1 MLHFKSGVQDRMAT
15 CEIVGES
22 QLALKIHERIT
33 FLDICP
39 RENNIGSNM
48 ELTRR
53 DQNENTRKECGIK
66 KAHAGPHIYQLSCM

>member
-1 MLHFKSGVQDRMAT
+1 MAT

-22 QLALKIHERIT
+22 QQDLKIYERIT

-53 DQNENTRKECGIK
+53 DRDDNARTGCGIK
-66 KAHAGPHIYQLSCM
+66 KAQAGPHIYQLSCM

>member
-1 MLHFKSGVQDRMAT
+1 MAT

-22 QLALKIHERIT
+22 QQDLKIHEIIT
-33 FLDICP
+33 FLDIWP

-48 ELTRR
+48 DSTRQ
-53 DQNENTRKECGIK
+53 DWDENTRTGRGIR